1 MRYRTR
7 KMIAARD
14 LNSNG
19 TLFGG
24 RVLDWID
31 EEAFIYASCQLESE
45 SVVTRT
51 MSEINFVSTARQGEV
66 VEIGMETVSFGRTS
80 ITLTCEVRNRRTRQ
94 AITAVDR
101 IVFVL
106 VDEKGAPTPHGM
118 GNASGAKNGALTTA
132 IHAPDIGD
140 DTAPPKTR
148 RQASATRRTWA
159 RADPSKSWFRRPF
172 EFLQRFVR
180 IIADDINVRRNY

>member
-1 MRYRTR
+1 MKYRTR

-31 EEAFIYASCQLESE
+31 EEAFIFASCQLEST

-51 MSEINFVSTARQGEV
+51 MSEINFVATARQGEV
-66 VEIGMETVSFGRTS
+66 IEVGMEVVSFGRTS
-80 ITLTCEVRNRRTRQ
+80 ITLRCAVRNRQTKQ
-94 AITAVDR
+94 TITAVDR

-106 VDEKGAPTPHGM
+106 VDADGRPVKHGKTHAKESGAP
-118 GNASGAKNGALTTA
+118 
-132 IHAPDIGD
+132 
-140 DTAPPKTR
+140 
-148 RQASATRRTWA
+148 
-159 RADPSKSWFRRPF
+159 
-172 EFLQRFVR
+172 E
-180 IIADDINVRRNY
+180 IAVA